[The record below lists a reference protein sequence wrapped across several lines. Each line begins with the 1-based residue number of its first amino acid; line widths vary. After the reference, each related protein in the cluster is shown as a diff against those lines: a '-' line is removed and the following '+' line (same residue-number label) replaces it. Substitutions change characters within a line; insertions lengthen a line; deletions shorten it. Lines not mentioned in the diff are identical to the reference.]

1 MMAHVIAAE
10 FAKLRR
16 SRMLLWTALVPLSV
30 ALLEPAMF
38 SALTRPDVQAKIAQ
52 GGGAFAQAVASGLY
66 EATWKNFLGFL
77 PQAISGS
84 WGLLTFALI
93 ASYLF
98 GREFKEGTMKTVLT
112 LPVPRGYTV
121 IAKMLVLVV
130 WMAGLTVFAI
140 VLQVAAAALVHPADF
155 AWVYVWRTLGDAML
169 VGLLIFLTLP
179 VTALFALRGK
189 GYLQPM
195 LFTLAAM
202 LIGNGIAT
210 TSVSRYFPW
219 NLPLHLVGASWLPI
233 SPAPLVVGSWVVA
246 LTLFACGVVA
256 LVWQIDHA
264 DNTQ

>member
-1 MMAHVIAAE
+1 MMRVLAAE
-10 FAKLRR
+10 FMKLKR

-30 ALLEPAMF
+30 AVLEPAMF
-38 SALTRPDVQAKIAQ
+38 SALTRPDVQSKISA
-52 GGGAFAQAVASGLY
+52 GGGVFAKAVAAGLY
-66 EATWKNFLGFL
+66 QGTWKNFLSFL

-112 LPVPRGYTV
+112 LPLPRGYTV
-121 IAKMLVLVV
+121 VAKMIVLAV
-130 WMAGLTVFAI
+130 WMAALTLFAI
-140 VLQVAAAALVHPADF
+140 VLQMVAAALVHPTGF
-155 AWVYVWRTLGDAML
+155 AWSYVWRTLAD
-169 VGLLIFLTLP
+169 GLLVSLLIYLTLP
-179 VTALFALRGK
+179 VTALFAMRGK

-210 TSVSRYFPW
+210 TSVSRWFPW
-219 NLPLHLVGASWLPI
+219 NMPIHLVGASWLPI
-233 SPAPLVVGSWVVA
+233 SPSPLVAGSWLVTIAVFIAGVA
-246 LTLFACGVVA
+246 A